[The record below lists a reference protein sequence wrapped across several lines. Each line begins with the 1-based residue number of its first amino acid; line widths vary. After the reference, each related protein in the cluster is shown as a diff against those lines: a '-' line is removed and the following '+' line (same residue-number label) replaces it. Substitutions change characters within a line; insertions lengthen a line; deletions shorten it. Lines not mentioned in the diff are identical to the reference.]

1 MFDDKNYL
9 SILVFRFSS
18 DTDADIQYAYGTVV
32 AADHANEKKIFGGT

>member
-18 DTDADIQYAYGTVV
+18 DTDADMSTVV
-32 AADHANEKKIFGGT
+32 AANHANEKKIFGGT